1 MTAYNRSDVVLVGF
15 VFADESGKKL
25 RPALVISSTVYNRS
39 RQEVVIAA
47 ITSNIRRRLFGDFL
61 IADWKRAGLLF
72 PSVVTG
78 VMRTVKQMMI
88 ERKLGSM
95 LKSDMEAI
103 DRELRR
109 SLDL

>member
-1 MTAYNRSDVVLVGF
+1 MTAYNRGDVVLVGF

-61 IADWKRAGLLF
+61 IADWKRAGLL

-109 SLDL
+109 FLGL

>member
-1 MTAYNRSDVVLVGF
+1 MTAYNRGDVVLVGF

-39 RQEVVIAA
+39 RQEGVIAA

-109 SLDL
+109 SLGL

>member
-1 MTAYNRSDVVLVGF
+1 MTAYNRGNVVLVGF

-109 SLDL
+109 SLGL

>member
-1 MTAYNRSDVVLVGF
+1 MTAYNRGDVVLVGF

-109 SLDL
+109 FLGL

>member
-1 MTAYNRSDVVLVGF
+1 MTAYNRGDVVLVGF

-109 SLDL
+109 SLGL

>member
-1 MTAYNRSDVVLVGF
+1 MTAYNRGDVVLVGF

-25 RPALVISSTVYNRS
+25 RPALVISATVYNRS

-109 SLDL
+109 SLGL